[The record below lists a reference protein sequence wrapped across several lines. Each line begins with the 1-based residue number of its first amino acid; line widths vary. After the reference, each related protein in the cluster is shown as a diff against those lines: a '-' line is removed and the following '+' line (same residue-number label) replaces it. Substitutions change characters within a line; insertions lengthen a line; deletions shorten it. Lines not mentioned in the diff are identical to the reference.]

1 MIVVG
6 IDPGVTGA
14 IACVDSHGTCAVE
27 DLPVIEMGGAGRTQR
42 KLCGRG
48 LAELVLTGRWQTLD
62 LSPLAFQRLL
72 DHRPLIERNV
82 I

>member
-48 LAELVLTGRWQTLD
+48 LAELVRRFVPAGEGCMVVLGD
-62 LSPLAFQRLL
+62 LS
-72 DHRPLIERNV
+72 
-82 I
+82 

>member
-27 DLPVIEMGGAGRTQR
+27 DLPVIEMGGAGRR
-42 KLCGRG
+42 EAWNRAG
-48 LAELVLTGRWQTLD
+48 LNEMDALADTIMRLD
-62 LSPLAFQRLL
+62 RT
-72 DHRPLIERNV
+72 
-82 I
+82 